1 MTKRLSTLFVNEN
14 IGGHATV
21 HHHLRH
27 GFVDH
32 PAIDASF
39 LDVPPPG
46 LVRRIAGAS
55 VPGLDRL
62 DLDLQPLRA
71 QLTAAGWVRRAV
83 ASYPDSYDVLH
94 VYTHNAALLSTGL
107 LRAGPSV
114 VSLDTTTAHNGYRL
128 PYRSPTRF
136 TPITVALSKPFEQ
149 RAFSAATLVVANSAW
164 AAESLLE
171 TYHLPNEKLRVI
183 PFGVRGPEHRP
194 FRENRSCPGDRSAK
208 PRIGFV
214 GRQFVAKGG
223 TTLLAAFDQFL
234 RDDAE
239 LLLVT
244 KEKVATRPGVT
255 VVADL
260 EQADPRLWDLL
271 GSCDIFAFP
280 STIDQAPNAVL
291 EAMAAGLPVVAV
303 DTAAVGEMVI
313 DGETGLLVG
322 PHEIPAL
329 GHALRELVIDVDKR
343 KRFGLAG
350 RCRFEEIYDL
360 DIGVRALTDTI
371 VEAAE
376 RWKAAR

>member
-21 HHHLRH
+21 HHHMRH
-27 GFVDH
+27 GFADH
-32 PAIDASF
+32 PGIDASF

-46 LVRRIAGAS
+46 LVRRMAGAS

-71 QLTAAGWVRRAV
+71 QLTAGGWVRRAV
-83 ASYPDSYDVLH
+83 ASYPDPYDVLH

-107 LRAGPSV
+107 LRANPSV

-136 TPITVALSKPFEQ
+136 TPITVALSKPLEKRVF
-149 RAFSAATLVVANSAW
+149 AAATMVVANSAW
-164 AAESLLE
+164 AAESLVE
-171 TYHLPNEKLRVI
+171 TYRVPNEKLRVI
-183 PFGVRGPEHRP
+183 PFGIRGPQNLPR
-194 FRENRSCPGDRSAK
+194 RENRSAR

-223 TTLLAAFDQFL
+223 ATLLAAFDQFL

-255 VVADL
+255 VVSDL
-260 EQADPRLWDLL
+260 DQTDPRLWDLL
-271 GSCDIFAFP
+271 ESCDIFAFP
-280 STIDQAPNAVL
+280 SAIDQAPNAVL
-291 EAMAAGLPVVAV
+291 EAMASALPVVAV
-303 DTAAVGEMVI
+303 DTAALGEMVI
-313 DGETGLLVG
+313 DGETGILVG
-322 PHEIPAL
+322 PHDVPAL
-329 GHALRELVIDVDKR
+329 GQALRELVIDVDKR
-343 KRFGLAG
+343 NRLGRAG

-360 DIGVRALTDTI
+360 DVGLRALAATI
-371 VEAAE
+371 VEAAD
-376 RWKAAR
+376 RWKTARWKTAR